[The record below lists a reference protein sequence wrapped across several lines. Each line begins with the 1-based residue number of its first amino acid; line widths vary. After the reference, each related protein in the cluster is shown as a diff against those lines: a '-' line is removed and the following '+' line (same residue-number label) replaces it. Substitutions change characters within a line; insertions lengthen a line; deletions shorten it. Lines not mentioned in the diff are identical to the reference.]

1 MGKYKVE
8 IQPTAEKDLSKHKK
22 SGNKATRLKII
33 KMLDELTEHPYSGT
47 GKPELLK
54 YELQGYWSRRI
65 NQKDRLVYK
74 VQENVVTVFV
84 LSAWGHY
91 SDK

>member
-22 SGNKATRLKII
+22 SGNKATQLKII
-33 KMLDELTEHPYSGT
+33 KILDELKEHPYSGT